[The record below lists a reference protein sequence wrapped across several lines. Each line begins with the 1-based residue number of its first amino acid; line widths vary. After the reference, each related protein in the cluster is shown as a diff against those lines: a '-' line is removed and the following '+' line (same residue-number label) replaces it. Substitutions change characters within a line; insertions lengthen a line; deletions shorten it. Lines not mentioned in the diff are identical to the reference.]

1 MQAPI
6 RFRAHGRIFKRQ
18 LLDNS
23 ELYPFVLQNLL
34 EFASDSC
41 HIFFRER
48 GDGVATGHSYL
59 AGLSRSLLN
68 AGIFFWRSG
77 GTSAKNE
84 V

>member
-1 MQAPI
+1 MQASM
-6 RFRAHGRIFKRQ
+6 RSRAHGRMFKRQ
-18 LLDNS
+18 LFDNL

-34 EFASDSC
+34 EFVSDSC
-41 HIFFRER
+41 HIFSRER